1 MRLALLAGLF
11 IIAALP
17 AVAGVVQPPIAVP
30 EPATVAVLA
39 AGVGA
44 LLMARRRRK

>member
-1 MRLALLAGLF
+1 MRLALLASLF
-11 IIAALP
+11 VTAALP
-17 AVAGVVQPPIAVP
+17 AFAGIAVVPTPVP
-30 EPATVAVLA
+30 EPATIAVLA

>member
-1 MRLALLAGLF
+1 MRFALLAGLF
-11 IIAALP
+11 VTAALP
-17 AVAGVVQPPIAVP
+17 AVAGVSPPIQVP
-30 EPATVAVLA
+30 EPATIAVLA